1 MDVETT
7 ATSLAETEADL
18 HVLALADGEKLPSEF
33 GDAPGGADVKT
44 AFKKLTVVRPGSPE
58 RLLVVGLGKPEDVDA
73 ERLRVAAAL
82 AVKQAGRFDAT
93 AIAFALPAAGPGD
106 EASAAALVDG
116 AVLASYRFD
125 RFRNRDEDDPEPPRL
140 ERVVVSGSAE
150 GGVAEAARVAGI
162 ASDAAN
168 RARELQSLPSN

>member
-7 ATSLAETEADL
+7 AAPLAEAEADL
-18 HVLALADGEKLPSEF
+18 HVLALADGEELPSELA
-33 GDAPGGADVKT
+33 DAPGAADVKT
-44 AFKKLTVVRPGSPE
+44 AFKKLAVVRPGSPE
-58 RLLVVGLGKPEDVDA
+58 RLLAAGLGKPDDVDA

-93 AIAFALPAAGPGD
+93 TIAFALPASGPGD
-106 EASAAALVDG
+106 EAAAAALVDG

-125 RFRNRDEDDPEPPRL
+125 RFRSRDEDDPEPPGL

-150 GGVAEAARVAGI
+150 GGVAEAA
-162 ASDAAN
+162 
-168 RARELQSLPSN
+168 